1 MRTIF
6 IEDREEAR
14 QIAKELLGKLT
25 LKQVTYL
32 KEKTNDIRNAISE
45 DEEKRYGSELARNI
59 EFITAGYSV
68 FVFSAFCDILLNE
81 TK

>member
-6 IEDREEAR
+6 VENREEAR
-14 QIAKELLGKLT
+14 QIAKELFGQLT

-32 KEKTNDIRNAISE
+32 KELTNDMKNAIN
-45 DEEKRYGSELARNI
+45 DEEAKKYSSQIATAI
-59 EFITAGYSV
+59 DFITIGYSV
-68 FVFSAFCDILLNE
+68 FVFSAFCDILLEE